1 MSTAGQQLHQLY
13 SAHHGW
19 LTAWLRRRL
28 GCSHNAADFAQDT
41 FMRLLV
47 AESGMTAA
55 ELADSLGA
63 SAAAIS
69 GAVRY
74 LQNFGLIRRI
84 PTPGSRRDRYEM
96 PDDAWYSTM
105 TKNSPLYGALGQLAE
120 AAAIAMGSPGS
131 AATHRVTEMARFY
144 RYLEHRMPAIIEEWE
159 AERRG

>member
-1 MSTAGQQLHQLY
+1 MARNETALS
-13 SAHHGW
+13 SAVEQSASL
-19 LTAWLRRRL
+19 LTAA
-28 GCSHNAADFAQDT
+28 GFARMPSRVLMT
-41 FMRLLV
+41 LLV

-55 ELADSLGA
+55 ELAASLGA

-84 PTPGSRRDRYEM
+84 STPGSRRDRYEM
-96 PDDAWYSTM
+96 PEDAWYSTM
-105 TKNSPLYGALGQLAE
+105 TKNSPLYGALGGLAE
-120 AAAIAMGSPGS
+120 QAAVAMGSPDS

-159 AERRG
+159 AERLR